1 MVKDTDSGQG
11 MGGGGRVGSEAFAL
25 GAKFKG
31 EPKNSVIKAK
41 KNSYFLNSKLMP
53 KIHNKYKKILNIARI
68 YTSAMLKCIRA

>member
-1 MVKDTDSGQG
+1 
-11 MGGGGRVGSEAFAL
+11 MGGGGGVGSEAFAL

-41 KNSYFLNSKLMP
+41 KKKSYFLNSKLMP

-68 YTSAMLKCIRA
+68 YTSAMLKCVRA